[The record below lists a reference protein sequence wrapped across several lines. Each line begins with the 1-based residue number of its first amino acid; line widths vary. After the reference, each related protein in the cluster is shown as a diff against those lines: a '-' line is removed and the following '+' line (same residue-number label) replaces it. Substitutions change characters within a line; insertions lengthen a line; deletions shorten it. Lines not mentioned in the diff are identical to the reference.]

1 MSARRLVLILLGLAG
16 AHAGATTPALAQ
28 APAAYLARGMESYQ
42 ALEYDAAAGW
52 LRRALTPPLV
62 DGISSTEQI
71 RALAYLGAT
80 ERFRGRTDSAAAAFR
95 RMLRLDPQARPDP
108 LVFPPEVTRLFEQV
122 RAGYPIVR
130 MVLPDEAIIDREHPS
145 YRVTLA
151 ASTPHPLALTLDG
164 PDGRVVDTLYAGPI
178 GDTLSVTWDGRG
190 HSGDAPPGGHYWITA
205 TSVAEG
211 PRSCR
216 VRTPLDLTVRPL
228 DTLPLPAPLR
238 ADQLLPERAGGEEGP
253 AALGKSAFFAVMA
266 LALPLIAKDAKA
278 GQTRIVAGAI
288 GAGGVV
294 ALIRYRPGRELSE
307 NAAANAV
314 ERARWQRRVA
324 RVAAEN
330 ADRRRS
336 SVLRLDAGRSF
347 TVGCDAP

>member
-1 MSARRLVLILLGLAG
+1 MLVGLAG
-16 AHAGATTPALAQ
+16 TSIDARTPAFAQ
-28 APAAYLARGMESYQ
+28 APTAYLARGMESYQ
-42 ALEYDAAAGW
+42 ALEYNAAAGW

-62 DGISSTEQI
+62 DGISPPDQV

-95 RMLRLDPQARPDP
+95 RMLRLDPQSRPDP
-108 LVFPPEVTRLFEQV
+108 LVFPPEVTRFFDQV
-122 RAGYPIVR
+122 RTGYPIVR
-130 MVLPDEAIIDREHPS
+130 IIVPGDAIIDREHPS
-145 YRVTLA
+145 YRVALA

-164 PDGRVVDTLYAGPI
+164 PDGRVADTLYAGPI
-178 GDTLSVTWDGRG
+178 GDTLSVAWDGRAL
-190 HSGDAPPGGHYWITA
+190 SGAAPPSGRYWITA
-205 TSVAEG
+205 TSVADG

-216 VRTPLDLTVRPL
+216 TRTPIDLTTRPL

-294 ALIRYRPGRELSE
+294 ALIRYRPGRELPE
-307 NAAANAV
+307 NVAANAV
-314 ERARWQRRVA
+314 ERTRWQRRVE
-324 RVAAEN
+324 RVRAEN

-336 SVLRLDAGRSF
+336 SVLRLDAGSSF
-347 TVGCDAP
+347 TVGCDTQ